1 MQHVYRA
8 KFMLTVAYNGNLVTA
23 DISIDEIRNQ
33 YLSVIGFE
41 SKC

>member
-8 KFMLTVAYNGNLVTA
+8 KFMLTVAYNGNPVTT

-33 YLSVIGFE
+33 HLSVIGFE